1 MKEKVLLGMSG
12 GVDSSAAA
20 TVLIEQ
26 GYEVIGATMKMLPCE
41 NDLAI
46 QDAKK
51 VCEVLG
57 IKHYVF
63 DCRQKFKRYVID
75 NFVETYQKAKT
86 PNPCIECNR
95 YLKFGFF
102 YEKAKELGCKYIS
115 TGHYA
120 KIEYSEK
127 YGKIVL
133 RKSQADKKDQTY
145 FLYNIPKEVLEKMLF
160 PLKDFKDKDE
170 IRKLAE
176 KYHLPVAKKKDSQE
190 ICFIPNDNYADYLI
204 KCGNLK
210 PKPGNIVTREGKVLG
225 KHKGLIYYTIGQRKG
240 LGISHPTPLYVLALD
255 IKKNEVIVGGEDEL
269 YTKEL
274 MAIDLNYLLVDTLEE
289 KMEVLAKVRYRA
301 KEAKA
306 TIYPLEDKVKVV
318 FEEPQRA
325 VTQGQSVVF
334 YTEDGVVIG
343 GGKIAE

>member
-1 MKEKVLLGMSG
+1 MCIR
-12 GVDSSAAA
+12 DS
-20 TVLIEQ
+20 
-26 GYEVIGATMKMLPCE
+26 
-41 NDLAI
+41 
-46 QDAKK
+46 
-51 VCEVLG
+51 
-57 IKHYVF
+57 
-63 DCRQKFKRYVID
+63 
-75 NFVETYQKAKT
+75 
-86 PNPCIECNR
+86 
-95 YLKFGFF
+95 
-102 YEKAKELGCKYIS
+102 
-115 TGHYA
+115 
-120 KIEYSEK
+120 
-127 YGKIVL
+127 
-133 RKSQADKKDQTY
+133 
-145 FLYNIPKEVLEKMLF
+145 
-160 PLKDFKDKDE
+160 
-170 IRKLAE
+170 
-176 KYHLPVAKKKDSQE
+176 
-190 ICFIPNDNYADYLI
+190 FIPNDNYADYLI
-204 KCGNLK
+204 NCGNLK